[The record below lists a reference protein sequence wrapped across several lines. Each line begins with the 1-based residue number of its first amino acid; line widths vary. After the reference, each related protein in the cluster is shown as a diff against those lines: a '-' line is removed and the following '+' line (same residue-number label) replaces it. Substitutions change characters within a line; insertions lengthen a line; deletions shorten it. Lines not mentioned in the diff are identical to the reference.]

1 MKNEQD
7 VTEDLALAWWD
18 EEWALKDKKRIN
30 QKKPLPADDTI
41 GWINKIL
48 EKGVETRL
56 WHLRT
61 DVIMRVLSL
70 IVRDKSY
77 ENLML
82 LGKRIGII
90 RHELG
95 DAQGGQIIQEA
106 IYEAEL
112 ELAKYGMTNDDIK
125 MKLEMLI
132 KQTGGTPVF

>member
-7 VTEDLALAWWD
+7 VTGDQTLAWWD
-18 EEWALKDKKRIN
+18 EEWALKDKTRIS

-41 GWINKIL
+41 GWINKTL

-77 ENLML
+77 EDLML

-95 DAQGGQIIQEA
+95 DTQGGQIIQEA

-112 ELAKYGMTNDDIK
+112 ELAKYGMTNEDIK
-125 MKLEMLI
+125 MKLDMLI
-132 KQTGGTPVF
+132 RQTGGTPVF